1 MYYNGIFYLLVYDIV
16 TTENNMITQTA
27 PIVTLAFSHP
37 LNPNWIEKFS
47 ASSFM
52 GAIGKHIESLEN
64 QGSCEMWD
72 NRKELCEGVLFT

>member
-1 MYYNGIFYLLVYDIV
+1 MIV
-16 TTENNMITQTA
+16 QTA

-37 LNPNWIEKFS
+37 LDPSCIEKFS
-47 ASSFM
+47 APSFM
-52 GAIGKHIESLEN
+52 GALSKHLESLEN